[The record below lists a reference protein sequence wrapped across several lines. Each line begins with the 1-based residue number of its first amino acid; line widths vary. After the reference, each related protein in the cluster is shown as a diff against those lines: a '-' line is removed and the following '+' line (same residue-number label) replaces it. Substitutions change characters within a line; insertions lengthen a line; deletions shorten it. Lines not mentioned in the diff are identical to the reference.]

1 MVRFCAWSLSLT
13 FALGAA
19 AMPSHADDVA
29 DLKARLEQIERDNA
43 ALRKEVNQLK
53 EERNGTWL
61 NERRAQEVQAMIQ
74 DVLADADTRA
84 SLLADQSHVGYINGA
99 FSIGS
104 PDGKFLMQIGGLIQA
119 RYIYNHRG
127 RAPGGLDQFDKDESG
142 FDLPRVRLE
151 VGGWIGDPR
160 FTYFVRFGPDREDN
174 EVLGEKAV
182 IGYRPTETFAIYAG
196 EDKAAFLREE
206 IIGPAFQM
214 ATDRSLMNE
223 VFTVGYIQGAW
234 ITWAVHPN
242 LTFYASVNDGVRSGE
257 ADNESNSAFL
267 TRATGDPDLEPIH
280 KPFFLDNTD
289 VALTFRLDWK
299 VMGNW
304 EQYED
309 FAAWSGEPTALFLGA
324 AVHLELGETGSSPG
338 AGNSGDNDNFLLW
351 TVDASFEHEGL
362 SIFAALVGL
371 HTDLEVA
378 NNFDMFGVV
387 VQAGYMVIPD
397 KLEPFIRFE
406 WIDLDRRNVT
416 TGVNTAGDNDVYLLT
431 FGVNY
436 YIIRHRA
443 KVTVDVIWIGS
454 TLPDS
459 SILGLQDNDGFD
471 QSLGHIG
478 LRQDIDKDQ
487 IVIRIQFQV
496 MF

>member
-1 MVRFCAWSLSLT
+1 M
-13 FALGAA
+13 
-19 AMPSHADDVA
+19 A
-29 DLKARLEQIERDNA
+29 DLKARLEQIERDNKS
-43 ALRKEVNQLK
+43 LRQELNQIK
-53 EERNGTWL
+53 QEQSGSWL
-61 NERRAQEVQAMIQ
+61 SERRKSEVQAMIQ
-74 DVLADADTRA
+74 EVLADADTRA
-84 SLLADQSHVGYINGA
+84 SLLADQAHVGFINGA

-127 RAPGGLDQFDKDESG
+127 MAPGGLDQMDNDESG

-151 VGGWIGDPR
+151 VGGWVGDPR
-160 FTYFVRFGPDREDN
+160 FTYFIRFGPDREDN

-182 IGYRPTETFAIYAG
+182 IGYRPSDSFAIYAG

-206 IIGPAFQM
+206 IIGPGFQM
-214 ATDRSLMNE
+214 AADRSLMNE
-223 VFTVGYIQGAW
+223 VFTVGYVQGVW
-234 ITWAVHPN
+234 FQWAVHKDVT
-242 LTFYASVNDGVRSGE
+242 LYASINDGVRSGE
-257 ADNESNSAFL
+257 ADNESNSSFL
-267 TRATGDPDLEPIH
+267 TASTADSDLRPIH
-280 KPFFLDNTD
+280 KPFFLDRTD
-289 VALTFRLDWK
+289 IAGTFRVDWK
-299 VMGNW
+299 IMGTW

-309 FAAWSGEPTALFLGA
+309 FAAWSGEPTAIFLGGA
-324 AVHLELGETGSSPG
+324 IHAELGETGSGPG
-338 AGNSGDNDNFLLW
+338 AGLSGDNDNFIMW
-351 TVDASFEHEGL
+351 TVDVSLEHEGL

-378 NNFDMFGVV
+378 DNFDMFGAVI
-387 VQAGYMVIPD
+387 QLGYMVIPD
-397 KLEPFIRFE
+397 KLEPFIRLE

-416 TGVNTAGDNDVYLLT
+416 TAFNTAGDNDVFIVT
-431 FGVNY
+431 IGFNY
-436 YIIRHRA
+436 YVLRHRA
-443 KVTVDVIWIGS
+443 KFTVDVMWIAT

-478 LRQDIDKDQ
+478 LRQDNDEDQ